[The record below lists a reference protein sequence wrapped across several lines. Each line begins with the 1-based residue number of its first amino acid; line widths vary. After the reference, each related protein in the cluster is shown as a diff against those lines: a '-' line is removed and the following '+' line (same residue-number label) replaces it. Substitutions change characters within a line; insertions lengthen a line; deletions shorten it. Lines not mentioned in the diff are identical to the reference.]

1 MRLPG
6 FALSSRPIRPA
17 GRHLPTPPDRRPPR
31 GALAPLLLCLA
42 GLPRAAA
49 AEPAIPAEATA
60 PVRPAAPTTGI
71 DALRTLVTTPLH
83 DDLDGLLKRG
93 VIRVAVTASK
103 THFFIDRGQQ
113 HGFAYESLREFE
125 GFLRQ
130 RHRRAKGSRPLT
142 ITFLPVP
149 RDQLLRRLQ
158 EGRAD
163 LAVANLTVTPERA
176 ALVDFTVPVYAGV
189 REVVVTREGVP
200 APATPEELSGRE
212 VVVRA
217 SSSFREHLAEL
228 DARLV
233 AAGKPPVR
241 ITLADE
247 HLETEDLL
255 EMVNAGLIDCTV
267 ADEHVAELW
276 TRIFPN
282 LRVQHGVAVKE
293 GGRIAWAVRKD
304 APGLLAEANTFLPSH
319 RAGTT
324 FGNVLLQRYLGST
337 FWARRAL
344 GAGEL
349 ERFGQLV
356 QLFQRYG
363 DRYRFDHLMLLA
375 QAFQESGL
383 DHDRKSAVGAIGVMQ
398 VMPATGQSMKVG
410 DIRMLEPNVHAGT
423 KYLRTV
429 IDRDFAD
436 PGISET
442 DRMLLG
448 FAAYNAGPARVQA
461 LRRKAAAQ
469 GLDPNVWFGHV
480 ETAAA
485 QALGQETVQYVAN
498 ISKYYLAYRMV
509 ENRRRER
516 AAAEATL
523 R

>member
-1 MRLPG
+1 MPPTAPHGPAR
-6 FALSSRPIRPA
+6 A
-17 GRHLPTPPDRRPPR
+17 GRAALGLTALLWSAAGAAATPTATPAP
-31 GALAPLLLCLA
+31 GADA
-42 GLPRAAA
+42 GLATA
-49 AEPAIPAEATA
+49 ATA
-60 PVRPAAPTTGI
+60 PTAGAAQRTAKAPSPSI
-71 DALRTLVTTPLH
+71 DALRTMVTAPLH
-83 DDLDGLLKRG
+83 EDLDGLLRRG

-113 HGFAYESLREFE
+113 HGFAYEALREFE
-125 GFLRQ
+125 AFLRK
-130 RHRRAKGSRPLT
+130 RHPRRKGGRPLT

-149 RDQLLRRLQ
+149 RDQLLQRLE

-163 LAVANLTVTPERA
+163 LAVANLTITPERSA
-176 ALVDFTVPVYAGV
+176 RVAFTTPISSGV

-212 VVVRA
+212 VVVRG

-233 AAGKPPVR
+233 AAGKAPVR
-241 ITLADE
+241 LTLADE

-255 EMVNAGLIDCTV
+255 EMLNAGLIDCTV
-267 ADEHVAELW
+267 ADEHVAGLW
-276 TRIFPN
+276 KEIFPS
-282 LRVQHGVAVKE
+282 LRVHPGVALSE
-293 GGRIAWAVRKD
+293 GGQIAWAVRKD
-304 APGLLAEANTFLPSH
+304 APGLLAEANAFVPSH
-319 RAGTT
+319 RVGTT

-337 FWARRAL
+337 SWARRAL

-363 DRYRFDHLMLLA
+363 GQYHFDHLMLLA
-375 QAFQESGL
+375 QGFQESGL

-398 VMPATGQSMKVG
+398 VMPTTGQSMKVG
-410 DIRMLEPNVHAGT
+410 DIRKLEPNVHAGT
-423 KYLRTV
+423 KYLRTI
-429 IDRDFAD
+429 IDQNFSGPA
-436 PGISET
+436 ITET

-448 FAAYNAGPARVQA
+448 FAAYNAGPARVQW

-469 GLDPNVWFGHV
+469 GLDPDVWFGNV
-480 ETAAA
+480 ETVAA